1 MRLYTKL
8 NRLVN
13 TNSTEFFFIDIGGE
27 KSFTIWL
34 TEVCQMKIDK
44 TNVYVRANIADQ
56 TAKRNN

>member
-1 MRLYTKL
+1 M
-8 NRLVN
+8 N

-27 KSFTIWL
+27 KFFTIWL

-56 TAKRNN
+56 TAERNN